1 MAFETHMKELRELTQ
16 KLEQGQPAAGRS
28 GAAVSQGHGT
38 GGILSGRIAD
48 SKAANFQTDGAGTG
62 TGGS

>member
-16 KLEQGQPAAGRS
+16 KLEQQPAAGRS

-48 SKAANFQTDGAGTG
+48 SQAANFQTDGAGTG

>member
-16 KLEQGQPAAGRS
+16 KLEQGNLPLEE